1 MSERTNMTEELE
13 AAEGLFAGGQGELA
27 VELLERLAADA
38 EEYVDRNCVASEEE
52 QWFSFPTVFERL
64 CYRRVEKD
72 PRTLHDVGEPLDRLY
87 ADLAFALVSEGD
99 YAAAT
104 EALRQAVRWNPMECG
119 YRLDLAELYRTNGDM
134 DEYLALSYSVFE
146 RASDVRHL
154 VRAFCNFARHFMD
167 TGADSAVAAAL
178 RCARRLDWSD
188 NVLDGLIER
197 VEGTDQDP
205 DTLTDEQAAAVLA
218 QEGLPEGA
226 NAEVALCLLMCATD
240 VAATDRALATTLTV
254 RARDL
259 VGAPAVKV
267 LLTLIRES
275 DEEGADEGETAAAD
289 GSTTAGAAT
298 TDAAAPADGAA
309 GSAAPADGAA
319 VAEPSEKGGANHADA

>member
-1 MSERTNMTEELE
+1 MNERTNMTDELD

-27 VELLERLAADA
+27 CELLERLAADA
-38 EEYVDRNCVASEEE
+38 EEYVDRNCPTTDEV

-72 PRTLHDVGEPLDRLY
+72 PRELRDVGEPLDRLY
-87 ADLAFALVSEGD
+87 ADLAFVLVSEGD

-104 EALRQAVRWNPMECG
+104 EALRQAVRWNPMGCG
-119 YRLDLAELYRTNGDM
+119 YRLDLAELYRTNGDI
-134 DEYLALSYSVFE
+134 DEYLGLTFSVFE

-167 TGADSAVAAAL
+167 TGADSAAAACL

-188 NVLDGLIER
+188 NVLDGLIDR
-197 VEGTDQDP
+197 VKGTPCDP
-205 DTLTDEQAAAVLA
+205 DALTDEQTSQVMA
-218 QEGLPEGA
+218 ENGLPKGA

-240 VAATDRALATTLTV
+240 VASKDRSLATNLTV

-259 VGAPAVKV
+259 VGTPAVKA
-267 LLTLIRES
+267 LLELIRS
-275 DEEGADEGETAAAD
+275 TDAEGE
-289 GSTTAGAAT
+289 GS
-298 TDAAAPADGAA
+298 
-309 GSAAPADGAA
+309 
-319 VAEPSEKGGANHADA
+319 HADA

>member
-1 MSERTNMTEELE
+1 MNERTNMTDELD

-27 VELLERLAADA
+27 CELLERLAADA
-38 EEYVDRNCVASEEE
+38 EEYVDRNCPTTDEV

-72 PRTLHDVGEPLDRLY
+72 PRELRDVGEPLDRLY
-87 ADLAFALVSEGD
+87 ADLAFVLVSEGD

-104 EALRQAVRWNPMECG
+104 EALRQAVRWNPMGCG
-119 YRLDLAELYRTNGDM
+119 YRLDLAELYRTNGDI
-134 DEYLALSYSVFE
+134 DEYLGLTFSVFE

-167 TGADSAVAAAL
+167 TGADSAAAACL

-188 NVLDGLIER
+188 NVLDGLIDR
-197 VEGTDQDP
+197 VKGTPCDP
-205 DTLTDEQAAAVLA
+205 DALTDEQTSQVMA
-218 QEGLPEGA
+218 ENGLPEGA

-240 VAATDRALATTLTV
+240 VASKDRSLATNLTV

-259 VGAPAVKV
+259 VGTSAVKA
-267 LLTLIRES
+267 LLELIRS
-275 DEEGADEGETAAAD
+275 TDAEGE
-289 GSTTAGAAT
+289 GS
-298 TDAAAPADGAA
+298 
-309 GSAAPADGAA
+309 
-319 VAEPSEKGGANHADA
+319 HADA

>member
-1 MSERTNMTEELE
+1 MNERTNMTDELD

-27 VELLERLAADA
+27 CELLERLAADA
-38 EEYVDRNCVASEEE
+38 EEYVDRNCPTTDEV

-72 PRTLHDVGEPLDRLY
+72 PRELRDVGEPLDRLY
-87 ADLAFALVSEGD
+87 ADLAFVLVSEGD

-104 EALRQAVRWNPMECG
+104 EALRQAVRWNPMGCG
-119 YRLDLAELYRTNGDM
+119 YRLDLAELYRTNGDIG
-134 DEYLALSYSVFE
+134 EYLGLTFSVFE

-167 TGADSAVAAAL
+167 TGADSAAAACL

-188 NVLDGLIER
+188 NVLDGLIDR
-197 VEGTDQDP
+197 VKGTPCDP
-205 DTLTDEQAAAVLA
+205 DALTDEQTSQVMA
-218 QEGLPEGA
+218 ENGLPEGA

-240 VAATDRALATTLTV
+240 VASKDRSLATNLTV

-259 VGAPAVKV
+259 VGTPAVKA
-267 LLTLIRES
+267 LLELIRS
-275 DEEGADEGETAAAD
+275 TDAEGE
-289 GSTTAGAAT
+289 GS
-298 TDAAAPADGAA
+298 
-309 GSAAPADGAA
+309 
-319 VAEPSEKGGANHADA
+319 HADA